1 MGVSTLSKVA
11 DDIKLKGAVSTI
23 EGRDAIQKD
32 LDKLENWAHVKL
44 MRFNKAKHK
53 VLDPVDQRYVCI

>member
-1 MGVSTLSKVA
+1 VA